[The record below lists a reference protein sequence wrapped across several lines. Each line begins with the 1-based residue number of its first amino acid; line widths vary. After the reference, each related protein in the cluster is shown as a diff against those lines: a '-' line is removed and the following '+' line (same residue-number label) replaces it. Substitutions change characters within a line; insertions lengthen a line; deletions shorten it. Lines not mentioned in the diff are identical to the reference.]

1 MNKCKIVLA
10 VAVLAAAA
18 CEATNHERE
27 AAYYNTAAV
36 CEAEVLARPRIGAGQ
51 LQDRVD
57 SDRFVDCM
65 IAHGVDGRTMYEQW
79 KKAQMKFATKAF

>member
-36 CEAEVLARPRIGAGQ
+36 CVSEALAPPRIGPGP

-57 SDRFVDCM
+57 HDLSL
-65 IAHGVDGRTMYEQW
+65 
-79 KKAQMKFATKAF
+79 

>member
-65 IAHGVDGRTMYEQW
+65 IAHGIGGRTMYEHW
-79 KKAQMKFATKAF
+79 KKGE